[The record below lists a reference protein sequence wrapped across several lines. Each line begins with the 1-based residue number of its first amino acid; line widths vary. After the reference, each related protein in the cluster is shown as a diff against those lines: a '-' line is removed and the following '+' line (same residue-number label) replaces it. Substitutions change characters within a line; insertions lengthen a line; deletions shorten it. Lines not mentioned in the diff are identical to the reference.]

1 MQQLR
6 LQLLELHCIV
16 KSKHAMTQS
25 CSTTS
30 KPSLPLWHHLLGM
43 PMRILENLHLG
54 SSCPLSALQ
63 DTGPTQRQSA
73 LLSHML
79 QGPQSRLC
87 QPQSILLQPLDRR
100 LSQRAQACNCPWP
113 QNRQLCLGRMLQK
126 HKSSLKQPLD
136 QLQAWVRQSKGM

>member
-1 MQQLR
+1 
-6 LQLLELHCIV
+6 
-16 KSKHAMTQS
+16 MTQI

-30 KPSLPLWHHLLGM
+30 KPSLPLCHNLLGL
-43 PMRILENLHLG
+43 PMQNLKNLLLELP
-54 SSCPLSALQ
+54 CPLSAQQ
-63 DTGPTQRQSA
+63 DTRPTQRQSA

-113 QNRQLCLGRMLQK
+113 QKRQLCLGRMLQK
-126 HKSSLKQPLD
+126 QKSSLKQPLD
-136 QLQAWVRQSKGM
+136 